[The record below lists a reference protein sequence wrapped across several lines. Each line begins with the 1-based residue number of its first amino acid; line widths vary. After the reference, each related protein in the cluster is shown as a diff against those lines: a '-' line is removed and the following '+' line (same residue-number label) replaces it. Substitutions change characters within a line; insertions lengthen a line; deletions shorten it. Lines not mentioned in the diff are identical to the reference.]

1 MINGYY
7 SGRRPMM
14 RTHVTLPRLSIEGQ
28 IDILVDTGAQVTC
41 ILGADVDVLEVP
53 YETLAQPA
61 TLHGVG
67 GATVMYREPAIL
79 TFRDSENGRLYRYR
93 TDVRIG
99 ARTRSGSN
107 LPSLLGQ
114 DILQN
119 WSLLHEPATGR
130 LEAIPLTG

>member
-1 MINGYY
+1 MIAGYY

-53 YETLAQPA
+53 YEPLAQPA

-93 TDVRIG
+93 TEVRIG

>member
-1 MINGYY
+1 MIAGYY

-14 RTHVTLPRLSIEGQ
+14 RTHVTLPRLGIEGQ
-28 IDILVDTGAQVTC
+28 SDILVDTGALVTC
-41 ILGADVDVLEVP
+41 TLGADVGVLNVP
-53 YETLAQPA
+53 HESLAQPA

-67 GATVMYREPAIL
+67 GATTMYWEPAIL
-79 TFRDSENGRLYRYR
+79 TLRDSENDRLYRYR
-93 TDVRIG
+93 AEVRIG
-99 ARTRSGSN
+99 ARTGSGSN

-130 LEAIPLTG
+130 LEATPLTI

>member
-1 MINGYY
+1 MIAGYY

-14 RTHVTLPRLSIEGQ
+14 RTHVTLPTLSIEGQ

-41 ILGADVDVLEVP
+41 ILWADVDVLEVP
-53 YETLAQPA
+53 YEPLAQPA

-93 TDVRIG
+93 TEVRIG
-99 ARTRSGSN
+99 ARTGDEQARSHSTHR
-107 LPSLLGQ
+107 LTPAQ
-114 DILQN
+114 R
-119 WSLLHEPATGR
+119 EPNC
-130 LEAIPLTG
+130 